1 MAHPAI
7 FSTFLPLSFS
17 VIPPP
22 LDSSSV
28 FALRM
33 KLAQSAAVNYGINFS
48 NDLLFPPLS
57 LPPLRGFFSFFFFFF
72 SFVSEFHSFQRGEG
86 GRGGRKLRLN

>member
-57 LPPLRGFFSFFFFFF
+57 LPPLRGFFSFFFFLLLLCERI
-72 SFVSEFHSFQRGEG
+72 SFLST
-86 GRGGRKLRLN
+86 RGGGKGRKKIET